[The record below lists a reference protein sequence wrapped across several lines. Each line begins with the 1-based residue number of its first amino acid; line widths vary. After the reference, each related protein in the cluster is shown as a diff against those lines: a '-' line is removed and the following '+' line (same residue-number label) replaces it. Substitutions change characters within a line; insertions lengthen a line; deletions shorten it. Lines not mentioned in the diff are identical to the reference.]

1 MLIENKN
8 VFKKNCVYVCVT
20 QNDEGKKSILLYLLK
35 ECIYM
40 IIYMIIF
47 IVDNNE
53 LFLREGMS

>member
-1 MLIENKN
+1 M
-8 VFKKNCVYVCVT
+8 CVLRKMMRA
-20 QNDEGKKSILLYLLK
+20 KKSIILYLLK

-53 LFLREGMS
+53 LFLREGMP